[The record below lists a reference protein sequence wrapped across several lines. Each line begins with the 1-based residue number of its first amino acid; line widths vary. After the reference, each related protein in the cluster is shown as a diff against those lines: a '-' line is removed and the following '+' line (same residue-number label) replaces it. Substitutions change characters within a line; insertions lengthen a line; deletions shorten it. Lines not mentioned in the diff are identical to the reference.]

1 VDFNDGDKIMNA
13 NFHSGINSCKIF
25 KYVID
30 KDLTFLFSNLLI
42 VFYEDLVL
50 VGVLVK
56 IKRQSCSL
64 GIYNL

>member
-1 VDFNDGDKIMNA
+1 MDFNDGDKIMNA

>member
-1 VDFNDGDKIMNA
+1 MDFNDNDEVMNA
-13 NFHSGINSCKIF
+13 NFHSGINSCKNF

-30 KDLTFLFSNLLI
+30 KGLMFLFSNLLI
-42 VFYEDLVL
+42 VFYEDPVL

-64 GIYNL
+64 GI

>member
-1 VDFNDGDKIMNA
+1 MDFNDGDKIMNA

-64 GIYNL
+64 GI

>member
-1 VDFNDGDKIMNA
+1 MDFNDGDKIMNA

-30 KDLTFLFSNLLI
+30 KVLKFLFSNLLI

-64 GIYNL
+64 GI

>member
-1 VDFNDGDKIMNA
+1 MDFNDGDKIMNA

-30 KDLTFLFSNLLI
+30 KDLKFLFSNLLI

-64 GIYNL
+64 GI